1 MYFEWIR
8 MNIKSKTMYHTGH
21 RELQKRFDGVKLAD
35 ALEQNNNQLI
45 FQPKDKEFIENV
57 EFFFLATAF
66 KESVDCSFKGG
77 VKGFVKVTGENTLEF
92 PDYDGNSMYRSLGNI
107 LKSPN
112 IGMIFVEF
120 NDQPRRLRVNG
131 KATIRE
137 GQSGSDS
144 KLIISVNVTE
154 IFPNCPRY
162 IPDLQ
167 NNKPSKYLP
176 DERGYG
182 AKPDWKS
189 HKEYQNYLPKDDPHN
204 S

>member
-1 MYFEWIR
+1 MYLEWMT
-8 MNIKSKTMYHTGH
+8 MNTKSKTMYHTGH

-35 ALEQNNNQLI
+35 ALEQNNNQRI

>member
-1 MYFEWIR
+1 MD
-8 MNIKSKTMYHTGH
+8 NQSKTMYHSGH
-21 RELQKRFDGVKLAD
+21 RELQKRFDGVELAD
-35 ALEQNNNQLI
+35 ALEQMNNQLT

-57 EFFFLATAF
+57 DFFFLATAF

-77 VKGFVKVTGENTLEF
+77 VKGFIKVTGENPLEF

-112 IGMIFVEF
+112 IGMIFIEF
-120 NDQPRRLRVNG
+120 SEQPRRLRVNG
-131 KATIRE
+131 QATIRE
-137 GQSGSDS
+137 GKSRSDA
-144 KLIISVNVTE
+144 KLIISVKATE

-167 NNKPSKYLP
+167 SNKPSKFLP
-176 DERGYG
+176 DESGYG
-182 AKPDWKS
+182 AKPDWKNQ
-189 HKEYQNYLPKDDPHN
+189 KEYRNYLPKNDPHN

>member
-1 MYFEWIR
+1 

>member
-1 MYFEWIR
+1 
-8 MNIKSKTMYHTGH
+8 MYHTGH

>member
-1 MYFEWIR
+1 
-8 MNIKSKTMYHTGH
+8 MNTQSKTMYHSGH
-21 RELQKRFDGVKLAD
+21 RELQKKFDGVKLAD
-35 ALEQNNNQLI
+35 ALEKNNNQLS
-45 FQPKDKEFIENV
+45 FQPKDIEFIENV

-77 VKGFVKVTGENTLEF
+77 VRGFVKVTGKNTLEF

-120 NDQPRRLRVNG
+120 NEQPRRLRVNG
-131 KATIRE
+131 QATIRE
-137 GQSGSDS
+137 GQSGSDT

-167 NNKPSKYLP
+167 NSKPSKYLP

-189 HKEYQNYLPKDDPHN
+189 RKEYQNYLPKDDPHN

>member
-1 MYFEWIR
+1 
-8 MNIKSKTMYHTGH
+8 MYHSGH
-21 RELQKRFDGVKLAD
+21 RKLQKRFDGVELAD
-35 ALEQNNNQLI
+35 ALEQNNNQLT
-45 FQPKDKEFIENV
+45 FQQKDKEFIENV
-57 EFFFLATAF
+57 DFFFLATAF

-77 VKGFVKVTGENTLEF
+77 VRGFVKITGENTLEF

-112 IGMIFVEF
+112 IGMIFIEF
-120 NDQPRRLRVNG
+120 SDQPRRLRVNG
-131 KATIRE
+131 QATIRE
-137 GQSGSDS
+137 GQSGSDA
-144 KLIISVNVTE
+144 KLIISVKATE

-162 IPDLQ
+162 IPDVQ

-176 DERGYG
+176 DESGYG

>member
-1 MYFEWIR
+1 MYFEWIT
-8 MNIKSKTMYHTGH
+8 MNTKSKTMYHTGH

-57 EFFFLATAF
+57 DFFFLATAF

>member
-1 MYFEWIR
+1 

-35 ALEQNNNQLI
+35 ALEQNNNQRI

-57 EFFFLATAF
+57 DFFFLATAF

>member
-1 MYFEWIR
+1 
-8 MNIKSKTMYHTGH
+8 MNTQSKTMYHSGH
-21 RELQKRFDGVKLAD
+21 RELQKKFDGVKLAD
-35 ALEQNNNQLI
+35 ALEKNNNQLS
-45 FQPKDKEFIENV
+45 FQPKDIEFIENV

-77 VKGFVKVTGENTLEF
+77 VRGFVKVTGKNTLEF

-131 KATIRE
+131 QATIRE
-137 GQSGSDS
+137 GKSGSDG
-144 KLIISVNVTE
+144 KLIISVKATE

-167 NNKPSKYLP
+167 NSKPSKYLP

-189 HKEYQNYLPKDDPHN
+189 LKEYQNYLPKDDPHN

>member
-1 MYFEWIR
+1 MD
-8 MNIKSKTMYHTGH
+8 NQSKTMYHSGH

-35 ALEQNNNQLI
+35 ALERINNQLT

-57 EFFFLATAF
+57 DFFFLATAF

-92 PDYDGNSMYRSLGNI
+92 RDYDGNSMYRSLGNI

-137 GQSGSDS
+137 GQSGSDA
-144 KLIISVNVTE
+144 KLIISVTATE

-167 NNKPSKYLP
+167 NNKPSKYFP
-176 DERGYG
+176 DESGYG

-189 HKEYQNYLPKDDPHN
+189 QKEYQNCLPKVDPHN

>member
-1 MYFEWIR
+1 
-8 MNIKSKTMYHTGH
+8 MNNKSKTMYHSGH
-21 RELQKRFDGVKLAD
+21 RKLQKRFDGVELAD
-35 ALEQNNNQLI
+35 ALEQINNQLT
-45 FQPKDKEFIENV
+45 FQQKDKEFIENV
-57 EFFFLATAF
+57 DFFFLATAF

-112 IGMIFVEF
+112 IGMIFIEF
-120 NDQPRRLRVNG
+120 SDQPRRLRVNG
-131 KATIRE
+131 QATIRE
-137 GQSGSDS
+137 GQSGSEA
-144 KLIISVNVTE
+144 KLIISVKATE

-167 NNKPSKYLP
+167 SNKPSKFLP
-176 DERGYG
+176 DESGYG
-182 AKPDWKS
+182 AKPDWKNQ
-189 HKEYQNYLPKDDPHN
+189 KEYRNYLPKDDPHN